1 MHVGRTVFSQLM
13 DLFPLVEFRRCV
25 ARYRGN
31 HKVQR
36 FSCLD
41 QFLCLAFAQL
51 TSRESLRDI
60 EVCLRAVQPRLY
72 HMGFRGNIARNTLAN
87 ANLKRNWRIYA
98 AVAQILIR
106 QARQLYSHENLGLEL
121 EQTAYALDSTTIDL
135 CLSLF
140 PWAPFQRTKAAVKVH
155 TLLDLRGSIPS
166 FIRVTSAHVS
176 DVSVLDDLVLEPGAC
191 YVMDRGYIHFARLY
205 RFTLAATFF
214 VVRARTNMQYRRR
227 YSHRVDKTTG
237 LRSDQTI
244 VLTGQDSA
252 RDYPAPARLIRYWD
266 EPQDLRLRFLTNN
279 FLLPALTIAQLYKR
293 RWDVELFFK
302 WIKVG
307 YPFDSGDHNILW
319 LAIGGPRKGLPIA
332 PRFQACDG
340 HGACVILDR
349 PETQPRGPIA
359 CRPASGAPG
368 CILGAVC
375 WRPWIDQT
383 TTPRGYLS
391 QVDTPFGSNNTSAS
405 RSSTVHWPTR

>member
-13 DLFPLVEFRRCV
+13 DLFPWVEFRCCV
-25 ARYRGN
+25 ERYRGN

-36 FSCLD
+36 FCCLD

-72 HMGFRGNIARNTLAN
+72 HMGFRGNISRNTLAN
-87 ANLKRNWRIYA
+87 ANLKRDWRIYA
-98 AVAQILIR
+98 EVAQILIR

-191 YVMDRGYIHFARLY
+191 YVMDRCYIHFARLY

-252 RDYPAPARLIRYWD
+252 RDYPAPTRLIRYWD
-266 EPQDLRLRFLTNN
+266 EPQDLRLSFLTNN

-302 WIKVG
+302 WIKQHLRIKKFYG
-307 YPFDSGDHNILW
+307 
-319 LAIGGPRKGLPIA
+319 
-332 PRFQACDG
+332 
-340 HGACVILDR
+340 
-349 PETQPRGPIA
+349 
-359 CRPASGAPG
+359 
-368 CILGAVC
+368 
-375 WRPWIDQT
+375 
-383 TTPRGYLS
+383 
-391 QVDTPFGSNNTSAS
+391 TSANAVKTQIWAAVIVYLMVAILKKQLDIEASLS
-405 RSSTVHWPTR
+405 RILQILSVTVFEKPGIHLTQVTPTSCSWAHSVLASQSATIERYGVGSTAMACCTRR